1 VANDTKCN
9 VAVCR
14 NLRRSASA
22 HHVNIDD
29 LCDDRCGAF
38 HQRYHKREERKILV
52 FKVLLVVHREPHHVE
67 RSSEFWH
74 YRNMEANRAQIP
86 AGVKFN
92 IAGENILSAIHLRHD
107 KHHQQHL
114 QEESQKALHLQL
126 PMNNWVVDLQQ
137 RHESNTINV
146 LL

>member
-1 VANDTKCN
+1 M
-9 VAVCR
+9 
-14 NLRRSASA
+14 
-22 HHVNIDD
+22 
-29 LCDDRCGAF
+29 
-38 HQRYHKREERKILV
+38 
-52 FKVLLVVHREPHHVE
+52 VVHREPHHVE

-126 PMNNWVVDLQQ
+126 PMNNRVVDLQQ

-146 LL
+146 LLQVQSLVFNSIFLSSSLLISPVLLNFFLFLDLLLIRLSLRLSKLLKLI